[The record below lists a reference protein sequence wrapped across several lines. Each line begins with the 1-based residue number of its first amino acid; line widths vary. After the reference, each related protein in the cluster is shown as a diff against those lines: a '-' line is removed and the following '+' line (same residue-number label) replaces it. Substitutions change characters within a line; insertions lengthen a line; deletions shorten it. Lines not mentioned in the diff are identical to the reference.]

1 MVLIT
6 PMLALQI
13 AGFAT
18 KIGAVALE
26 KSNPKVAEN
35 LALLSQLVAAG
46 TQTAGQIGK
55 AGASPNIAQTQ
66 TSTEGSGL
74 QIGGLTGKIAD
85 YTSKM
90 PGVQGFGKGNSIFDP
105 NFNTNQLGIQSPYN
119 NTPDYLNFLGG

>member
-46 TQTAGQIGK
+46 AQTAGQIGK
-55 AGASPNIAQTQ
+55 VGASPNIAQTQ

-85 YTSKM
+85 QTQQNFS
-90 PGVQGFGKGNSIFDP
+90 GVKDMMGGSLTNPFDEQAGIYKGLFG
-105 NFNTNQLGIQSPYN
+105 
-119 NTPDYLNFLGG
+119 